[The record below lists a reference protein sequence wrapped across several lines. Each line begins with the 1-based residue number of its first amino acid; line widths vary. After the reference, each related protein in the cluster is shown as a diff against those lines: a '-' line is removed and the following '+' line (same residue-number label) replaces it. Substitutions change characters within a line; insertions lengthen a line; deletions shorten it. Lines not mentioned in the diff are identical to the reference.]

1 MRWAFSVLLIFCLV
15 ILTPILIHPAKAASA
30 DSWIL
35 EAPLPVPFSSAGAG
49 VVNGRIYV
57 IGSSFNSS
65 TGQIGNF
72 FNYQF
77 DPITDAWLTKTLMPN
92 FTSGPTVAFQNKICV
107 IGAFAGIVPFHT
119 VASSPTMFYDPET
132 DIWETKAPMPS
143 VRVELQANVVDGK
156 IYLIGGGLPAIR
168 DFPNPTNL
176 NEVYD
181 PAKDSW
187 MEMTPI
193 PTPVKDYASAVV
205 DNKIYI
211 IGGARGTYPTPN
223 STLNLVQIYDT
234 RTNQWSQGKPMPVS
248 VRNAAAIATA
258 GLLAPKRIYVFGGDT
273 ENTGALKQGVS
284 YVTYATSPTN
294 ITQVYDVETDKWSFG
309 ASMLSSRFDLAVA
322 NVNDAIFALGGY
334 NGSAYSSA
342 NEKYFPLEYS
352 AVSSP
357 SPTQIPTSS
366 PAQSPTS
373 SASPSPSITP
383 SDSATQQPTSP
394 IIDDTVENFTPTIII
409 FGLLALVVA
418 LCLLV
423 YFKKRKDKCE

>member
-1 MRWAFSVLLIFCLV
+1 MKREIFILFSIGVIVLTLIA
-15 ILTPILIHPAKAASA
+15 IQPAKAASA

-35 EAPLPVPFSSAGAG
+35 EAPLPTPFFSASAG
-49 VVNGRIYV
+49 VVNGSIHV

-72 FNYQF
+72 FNYQY
-77 DPITDAWLTKTLMPN
+77 DPSTDAWLTKTLMPN
-92 FTSGPTVAFQNKICV
+92 FTSGPTVAFQSKIYV
-107 IGAFAGIVPFHT
+107 IGAFAGIVPFQT
-119 VASSPTMFYDPET
+119 VASSPTMVYDPET
-132 DIWETKAPMPS
+132 DTWETKAPMPS

-156 IYLIGGGLPAIR
+156 IYLIGGGSPAIR
-168 DFPNPTNL
+168 DFPNPANL

-181 PAKDSW
+181 PTNDSW
-187 MEMTPI
+187 TEMAPI

-205 DNKIYI
+205 DNKIYV

-234 RTNQWSQGKPMPVS
+234 KTNQWSQGKPMPVN

-294 ITQVYDVETDKWSFG
+294 ITQVYDVETDNWSFG
-309 ASMLSSRFDLAVA
+309 ASMLSPRFDFAVA

-352 AVSSP
+352 IVSSP
-357 SPTQIPTSS
+357 SPTQIPTSL
-366 PAQSPTS
+366 PTQSSTP
-373 SASPSPSITP
+373 SASPTENPTSTP
-383 SDSATQQPTSP
+383 NPNQNQQEVVYGAAIVASVMIIIAAGFVVRKRQQPRLSQTR
-394 IIDDTVENFTPTIII
+394 
-409 FGLLALVVA
+409 L
-418 LCLLV
+418 
-423 YFKKRKDKCE
+423 RKAS